1 MGIKFWEVKL
11 EFLNENRTTFNI
23 IKIRFIDVVFLLEI
37 IYLDWTFLK
46 SFTYNWYN
54 LFMFDRFK
62 RLL

>member
-37 IYLDWTFLK
+37 IYLD
-46 SFTYNWYN
+46 
-54 LFMFDRFK
+54 
-62 RLL
+62 